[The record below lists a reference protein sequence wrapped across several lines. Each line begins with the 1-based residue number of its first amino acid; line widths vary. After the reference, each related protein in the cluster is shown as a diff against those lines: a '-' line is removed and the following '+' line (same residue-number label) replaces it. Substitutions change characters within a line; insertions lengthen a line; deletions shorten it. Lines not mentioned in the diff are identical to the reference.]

1 MYQVIVG
8 EETQRTCETRA
19 QATLEAR
26 ELSESH
32 GDQVVVTDEEG
43 SLRMVYRRGHLE
55 NFVLETRARRGGGED
70 APN

>member
-8 EETQRTCETRA
+8 EETQNTYETRD

-26 ELSESH
+26 ELSENH
-32 GDQVVVTDEEG
+32 AEQVVVTDEEG

-55 NFVLETRARRGGGED
+55 NFVMETRARRSGEG